1 MLMRKIQKPRKNYT
15 AVNYDQKT
23 MIAETQAP
31 ESRVKTQNAETEQ
44 QLNLNIYLSKLFCNM
59 MLIVC
64 FQRANHLET
73 LFS

>member
-1 MLMRKIQKPRKNYT
+1 
-15 AVNYDQKT
+15 

-64 FQRANHLET
+64 FQHANHLET
-73 LFS
+73 LFCRTCHYMTS

>member
-31 ESRVKTQNAETEQ
+31 ESRVKTQNAETQ
-44 QLNLNIYLSKLFCNM
+44 SKLFCNM